1 MFITTH
7 SRGNSRTRV
16 DQALMDTLEELEAG
30 PGDPATDANSGNTAG
45 QAADP
50 RATKD
55 YSSLPMGYLST
66 CAQDHGE
73 DSSPYF
79 DCLDAG
85 VESEAINL
93 RVENEFSDITPEEI
107 DGCTTYGNG
116 SDDFFTCLFAVR
128 DNKASQGQA
137 VDTSGDTSGQPDQGQ
152 TDQQLLDQAI
162 VDFPDLTGEEVE
174 SCTPYGLGT
183 DDFSNCLYA
192 VRENKAAQDASAPAP
207 AEQQQDGQQETAE
220 QANPDGAGQQQV
232 LAEVSNYCSTSYQ
245 GEQAGQ
251 CGAVLADCVYGYTD
265 YNSAEFNQCIEG
277 SGW

>member
-1 MFITTH
+1 MFVTTH

-16 DQALMDTLEELEAG
+16 DQALMDTLEELEDG
-30 PGDPATDANSGNTAG
+30 PGDPTTDANSGNTAG

-66 CAQDHGE
+66 CAQDYGE

-107 DGCTTYGNG
+107 DGCTTYGYG

-137 VDTSGDTSGQPDQGQ
+137 VDTSGDTSGRQ
-152 TDQQLLDQAI
+152 TKGRQ
-162 VDFPDLTGEEVE
+162 T
-174 SCTPYGLGT
+174 
-183 DDFSNCLYA
+183 SNCWI
-192 VRENKAAQDASAPAP
+192 RR
-207 AEQQQDGQQETAE
+207 
-220 QANPDGAGQQQV
+220 
-232 LAEVSNYCSTSYQ
+232 
-245 GEQAGQ
+245 
-251 CGAVLADCVYGYTD
+251 
-265 YNSAEFNQCIEG
+265 
-277 SGW
+277 